1 MAYEEDRLLEG
12 HNYDGIEE
20 FDNPLPG
27 WWLVTFFGTIIF
39 SFIYYL
45 HYEVG
50 SGPNQAQQLAEDLAI
65 IQSLKKGGP
74 ALDEEKLA
82 AMVSQ
87 EQLDKGAQAF
97 AAKCAACHGAK
108 GEGLIGPNLTDKHFL
123 HGNKRMDMYAV
134 ISNGVLDK
142 GMPPWKDQM
151 SSDELAAVTNY
162 VFSLKGTFVA
172 GKPPQGQELN
182 D

>member
-1 MAYEEDRLLEG
+1 MAHEKDHILAG
-12 HNYDGIEE
+12 HSYDGIEE

-27 WWLVTFFGTIIF
+27 WWLLTFFGTIIF

-50 SGPNQAQQLAEDLAI
+50 SGPTQAEQLAQDLAI

-74 ALDEEKLA
+74 IVDEEKLA
-82 AMVSQ
+82 AMASQ
-87 EQLDKGAQAF
+87 EQLEQGAQVF
-97 AAKCAACHGAK
+97 ASKCAACHGVK

-123 HGNKRMDMYAV
+123 HGNRRMDMYAV
-134 ISNGVLDK
+134 IRDGILDK
-142 GMPPWKDQM
+142 GMPPWTDQLTAT
-151 SSDELAAVTNY
+151 ELAAVTNY
-162 VFSLKGTFVA
+162 VFSLKGSFVA